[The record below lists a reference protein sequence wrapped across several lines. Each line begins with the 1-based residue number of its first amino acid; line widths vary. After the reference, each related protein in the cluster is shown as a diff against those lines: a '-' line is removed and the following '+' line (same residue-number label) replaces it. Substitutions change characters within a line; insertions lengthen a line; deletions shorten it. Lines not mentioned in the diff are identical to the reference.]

1 MHLSLRQSVQ
11 DGDVLTLDVAELT
24 QSIAERLHPRQVR
37 RQVKN
42 ANPINLARLL
52 SLAGKRPGDEQ
63 EGDGSGDDRRPHA
76 PVSKPIAHGHPRDLK
91 PTVRIVM
98 VVPPLC
104 PTPRISLGPKAAG

>member
-1 MHLSLRQSVQ
+1 
-11 DGDVLTLDVAELT
+11 
-24 QSIAERLHPRQVR
+24 
-37 RQVKN
+37 
-42 ANPINLARLL
+42 NPINLARLL

-104 PTPRISLGPKAAG
+104 PTCCSAAGQDDGRTGAALAAVRSNKGLALDLREQYSKVFPQKK